1 MNSDNYSYSFN
12 MINAIEDVRK
22 QYLISKKNS
31 QYKGKAISPKL
42 ILMYTQELE
51 HLEKIASKVALN
63 FKGKDI
69 VFKDIVS
76 GILDLK
82 KVICTNVDLSNV
94 ELTPKYLKMLEEK
107 INMYN
112 YIFEKFNSNEKSF

>member
-31 QYKGKAISPKL
+31 QYKGKTISPKL

-69 VFKDIVS
+69 IFKDIVS